1 MDTAEN
7 TEPAGQGKTLD
18 EQLSRFLAG
27 ELGAADEFYEAAK
40 PHILGLARRIAPE
53 LPSDIH
59 PEVVNQTFVY
69 LLEGA
74 ASKFDPEKGS
84 AKNFLR
90 GYILNAVRH
99 VRATYCAPGRPTRRR
114 NRPDNKKKQ
123 QEEFPAVVSLDT
135 GTYTQPVAPNAFA
148 TVEAVCDAETVLNNA
163 PEPLATALEL
173 VYFEDKTMSEAAM
186 MLHISRF
193 QLNRQIYAYAQHY
206 R

>member
-1 MDTAEN
+1 METAEN
-7 TEPAGQGKTLD
+7 TEPAGQGKTLE

-27 ELGAADEFYEAAK
+27 ELGAANEFYKAAK

-74 ASKFDPEKGS
+74 TSKFDPKKGS

-99 VRATYCAPGRPTRRR
+99 VRATYCAPGRPTRKR
-114 NRPDNKKKQ
+114 NRPVKKKQ
-123 QEEFPAVVSLDT
+123 QQEAFPAVVSLDT
-135 GTYTQPVAPNAFA
+135 GTYTQPVAPD
-148 TVEAVCDAETVLNNA
+148 CDAETVLNNA

-193 QLNRQIYAYAQHY
+193 QLSRQISAYAQHY

>member
-1 MDTAEN
+1 MDTAESI
-7 TEPAGQGKTLD
+7 EPAGQAKTFD

-27 ELGAADEFYEAAK
+27 DPGAADEFYDAAK

-53 LPSDIH
+53 LPCDIH

-69 LLEGA
+69 LLEVP
-74 ASKFDPEKGS
+74 ASKFDPKKGS

-99 VRATYCAPGRPTRRR
+99 VRATYCKPGRPTRKR
-114 NRPDNKKKQ
+114 NRPVKKKKQ
-123 QEEFPAVVSLDT
+123 QEDFPAVISLDT
-135 GTYTQPVAPNAFA
+135 GTYEQPAVPA
-148 TVEAVCDAETVLNNA
+148 TVATIEAALDAETVLNKA
-163 PEPLATALEL
+163 PETVATALEL
-173 VYFEDKTMSEAAM
+173 VYLEDKTLSEAAM

-193 QLNRQIYAYAQHY
+193 QLSRQISAYVQQY